1 MTTDAPRSP
10 PSPLLCV
17 VTPCFQEE
25 EVVGDFY
32 RELKAVLSSLD
43 GLRHRIVFVD
53 DGSTDGTL
61 RILNALAAADPSVSV
76 YSFARNFGH
85 QAALTCGLDQAG
97 DPDAVVVMDADLQHP
112 PSLIPQLVAEWRRGC
127 DVVHAVRQDTAGV
140 GFLKRISSG
149 TFYRVFNALSDTQL
163 TPGAADFFLLSGS
176 ALHGLRQMPEYHRFL
191 RGMVAWMGFARATV
205 PFRAAPRTKGV
216 SKYTRTKM
224 MALAKDAVFAFSS
237 KPLRIVS
244 RLGLFLVILGALYF
258 LEVLWEKLAGY
269 ALVPGWATVV
279 GVVLVLG
286 GAQLLTLGLIGEYLS
301 RIFDEVKRRPPYILK
316 QGAPLPR

>member
-1 MTTDAPRSP
+1 MTTAAPGAP
-10 PSPLLCV
+10 LPPLLCV
-17 VTPCFQEE
+17 VAPCFQEE

-32 RELKAVLSSLD
+32 REITAVLSSLD

-61 RILNALAAADPSVSV
+61 RVLNAIAAADPSVCV

-85 QAALTCGLDQAG
+85 QAAITCGLDRAG
-97 DPDAVVVMDADLQHP
+97 DPDAVVVMDSDLQHP
-112 PSLIPQLVAEWRRGC
+112 PSLLPRLVAEWRRGC
-127 DVVHAVRQDTAGV
+127 DVVHAVRQDTEGV
-140 GFLKRISSG
+140 GFLKRLTSG

-176 ALHGLRQMPEYHRFL
+176 ALRGLRQMPEYHRFL

-205 PFRAAPRTKGV
+205 AYRAAPRTKGT
-216 SKYTRTKM
+216 SKYTPTKM
-224 MALAKDAVFAFSS
+224 VALAKDAVFAFSS

-244 RLGLFLVILGALYF
+244 RLGMLLVVLGGIYL

-269 ALVPGWATVV
+269 TLEPGWVTVI
-279 GVVLVLG
+279 GVVLILG

-301 RIFDEVKRRPPYILK
+301 RVFDEVKRRPSYVLK
-316 QGAPLPR
+316 QGAQPPP